1 MKPKSNK
8 IQIASFDDTT
18 VVGIN
23 STLVDYKLAWGIN
36 NKLALDLARY
46 DDLVFEGA
54 PFSFF
59 YYTAGENYNVYNLVS
74 LVSKDRVLYPFSPRL
89 DYLFLIQNSLSAEKQ
104 INIMRGLREVEG
116 IVHAFVLEKDKNLRQ
131 VLETIAGC
139 EQQMMD
145 KKKKQN
151 DIHAVREQMREQE
164 EQMAA
169 LREQS

>member
-23 STLVDYKLAWGIN
+23 TTLVDYKLAWGIN

-74 LVSKDRVLYPFSPRL
+74 LVCKEKVLFPFKPHL
-89 DYLFLIQNSLSAEKQ
+89 DYLFLIQNTLSPERQMA
-104 INIMRGLREVEG
+104 IMRSLRQAEG
-116 IVHAFVLEKDKNLRQ
+116 VIHAFVLEKDKNLRI

-145 KKKKQN
+145 KKKLRT
-151 DIHAVREQMREQE
+151 DINAVRQQIQEQE
-164 EQMAA
+164 TRMAE
-169 LREQS
+169 LRAQS

>member
-36 NKLALDLARY
+36 DKLSLDLARY

-89 DYLFLIQNSLSAEKQ
+89 DYLFLIQNTLSVEKQ